1 MRHYTDN
8 LTGRKEYIM
17 SGAELR
23 KYRYQIIKEH
33 KAKRKV
39 EVLRTTRRVLLEIGE
54 GLLFTSMIFGTFAL
68 CLYFY

>member
-8 LTGRKEYIM
+8 LTGRTEYVM
-17 SGAELR
+17 SEAELR

-33 KAKRKV
+33 KQKKREKV
-39 EVLRTTRRVLLEIGE
+39 SKITRRVLSNIGE
-54 GLLFTSMIFGTFAL
+54 GLLFISMVFGTFGL